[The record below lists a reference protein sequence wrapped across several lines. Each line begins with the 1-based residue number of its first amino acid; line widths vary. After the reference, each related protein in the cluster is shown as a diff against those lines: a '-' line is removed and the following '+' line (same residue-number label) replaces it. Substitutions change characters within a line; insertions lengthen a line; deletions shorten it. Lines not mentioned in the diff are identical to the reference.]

1 MDVLKTLSSIPGLAV
16 LIGLIVAAALLVM
29 LVNWRLLILA
39 LGVQYLL
46 VGLMLTRVVPLELA
60 AVKALVGVMICPVLF
75 ITARRVRWGQID
87 QHHDEAEADQQPD
100 EPSTPD
106 RPTAKP
112 AVRRSIIGW
121 LISPGFPLRLMAAL
135 LTAVLAVSLALR
147 NPLSVTNDVI
157 LSRDITIGTFGLLL
171 LGLLNILLNE
181 NPLKVGVGL
190 LSLLAGFEMFYTS
203 VEPTLTIVGLLG
215 LTNLIIGLAIAYLTT
230 AWATHPPREA
240 QR

>member
-16 LIGLIVAAALLVM
+16 LIGLVVAAALLVV

-75 ITARRVRWGQID
+75 ITARRVRWGQIE
-87 QHHDEAEADQQPD
+87 QPDEAEADQLASDPLAPDQPA
-100 EPSTPD
+100 P
-106 RPTAKP
+106 KP
-112 AVRRSIIGW
+112 AARRSLIGL
-121 LISPGFPLRLMAAL
+121 LISPGLPLRLMAAL
-135 LTAVLAVSLALR
+135 LTAVLAVSLAR
-147 NPLSVTNDVI
+147 RTPLSVTGDALV
-157 LSRDITIGTFGLLL
+157 SRDITIGTFGLLL

-181 NPLKVGVGL
+181 NPLKVGIGL

-215 LTNLIIGLAIAYLTT
+215 LTNLIIGLAISYLTT

-240 QR
+240 QL

>member
-16 LIGLIVAAALLVM
+16 LIGLIVSAALLVV

-39 LGVQYLL
+39 LGAQYLL
-46 VGLMLTRVVPLELA
+46 VGLMLTRVVPIELA

-87 QHHDEAEADQQPD
+87 QGDAEAAQPPTD
-100 EPSTPD
+100 SSAPD
-106 RPTAKP
+106 RPAPQP
-112 AVRRSIIGW
+112 AVRRSVIGW
-121 LISPGFPLRLMAAL
+121 LISPGLPLRLLAAL

-147 NPLSVTNDVI
+147 NPLSVTGDVL

-181 NPLKVGVGL
+181 NPLKVGIGL
-190 LSLLAGFEMFYTS
+190 LSLLAGFEMFYTT

-215 LTNLIIGLAIAYLTT
+215 MTNLIIGLAISYLTT
-230 AWATHPPREA
+230 AWATHPPREV
-240 QR
+240 QS

>member
-87 QHHDEAEADQQPD
+87 RDEAEADQPPID
-100 EPSTPD
+100 PLAPD
-106 RPTAKP
+106 RPAPKP
-112 AVRRSIIGW
+112 AVRRSLIGW
-121 LISPGFPLRLMAAL
+121 LISPGLPLRLMAAL

-147 NPLSVTNDVI
+147 NPLPVTGDALV
-157 LSRDITIGTFGLLL
+157 SRDITIGTFGLLL

-215 LTNLIIGLAIAYLTT
+215 MTNLIIGLAISYLTT

-240 QR
+240 QL

>member
-1 MDVLKTLSSIPGLAV
+1 MDVLRTLSSIPGLAV
-16 LIGLIVAAALLVM
+16 LIGLIVAAALLVV

-87 QHHDEAEADQQPD
+87 QPGEVGADQPMGDALAPDQPA
-100 EPSTPD
+100 P
-106 RPTAKP
+106 KP
-112 AVRRSIIGW
+112 AARRSMLDW

-147 NPLSVTNDVI
+147 NPLLVTGDALV
-157 LSRDITIGTFGLLL
+157 SRDVTIGTFGLLL

-190 LSLLAGFEMFYTS
+190 LSVLAGFEMFYTS

-215 LTNLIIGLAIAYLTT
+215 MTNLIIGLAISYLTT
-230 AWATHPPREA
+230 AWATHPPREV
-240 QR
+240 QS

>member
-1 MDVLKTLSSIPGLAV
+1 MDILKTLASIPGLTV
-16 LIGLIVAAALLVM
+16 MIGLMVAAALLVI

-46 VGLMLTRVVPLELA
+46 VGLLLTRVVPLELA

-87 QHHDEAEADQQPD
+87 QAESEADHPPIDQPAP
-100 EPSTPD
+100 E
-106 RPTAKP
+106 RPAP
-112 AVRRSIIGW
+112 ATRRSLIGW
-121 LISPGFPLRLMAAL
+121 LISPGLPLRLLAAL
-135 LTAVLAVSLALR
+135 LTVVLAVSLAVR
-147 NPLSVTNDVI
+147 NPLAVTGDALV
-157 LSRDITIGTFGLLL
+157 SRDVTIGMFGLLL
-171 LGLLNILLNE
+171 LGLLNVLLNE
-181 NPLKVGVGL
+181 NPLKVGIGL
-190 LSLLAGFEMFYTS
+190 LSLLAGFELFYTT

-240 QR
+240 TA

>member
-1 MDVLKTLSSIPGLAV
+1 
-16 LIGLIVAAALLVM
+16 
-29 LVNWRLLILA
+29 
-39 LGVQYLL
+39 
-46 VGLMLTRVVPLELA
+46 
-60 AVKALVGVMICPVLF
+60 
-75 ITARRVRWGQID
+75 
-87 QHHDEAEADQQPD
+87 
-100 EPSTPD
+100 
-106 RPTAKP
+106 
-112 AVRRSIIGW
+112 
-121 LISPGFPLRLMAAL
+121 MAAL

-215 LTNLIIGLAIAYLTT
+215 LTNLIIGLAISYLTT

-240 QR
+240 QL

>member
-87 QHHDEAEADQQPD
+87 QHDGAEADQHLD
-100 EPSTPD
+100 DPSTPE
-106 RPTAKP
+106 RPAAKP

-215 LTNLIIGLAIAYLTT
+215 LTNLIIGLAISYLTT

-240 QR
+240 QL

>member
-16 LIGLIVAAALLVM
+16 LIGLIVAAALLVV

-87 QHHDEAEADQQPD
+87 QDEAEADQL
-100 EPSTPD
+100 PSDPLAPD
-106 RPTAKP
+106 RPAPKP
-112 AVRRSIIGW
+112 VRRSLIGW
-121 LISPGFPLRLMAAL
+121 LISLGLPLRLMAAL

-147 NPLSVTNDVI
+147 NPLSVTGDALV
-157 LSRDITIGTFGLLL
+157 SRDITIGTFSLLL

-181 NPLKVGVGL
+181 NPLKVGIGL

-215 LTNLIIGLAIAYLTT
+215 MTNLIIGLAISYLTT

-240 QR
+240 QS

>member
-16 LIGLIVAAALLVM
+16 LIGLIVAAALLVV
-29 LVNWRLLILA
+29 LRQWRLLILA
-39 LGVQYLL
+39 LGMQYLL
-46 VGLMLTRVVPLELA
+46 VGLMLTRVVPLELS

-87 QHHDEAEADQQPD
+87 QDEAETDQLPID
-100 EPSTPD
+100 PAAPD
-106 RPTAKP
+106 RPAP
-112 AVRRSIIGW
+112 RLAVRRSLVGW
-121 LISPGFPLRLMAAL
+121 LISPGLPLRLMAAL

-147 NPLSVTNDVI
+147 NPLPVTGDALV
-157 LSRDITIGTFGLLL
+157 SRDITIGTFGLLL

-181 NPLKVGVGL
+181 NPLKVGIGL

-215 LTNLIIGLAIAYLTT
+215 MTNLIMGLAISYLTT
-230 AWATHPPREA
+230 AWAAHPPREA
-240 QR
+240 QL

>member
-1 MDVLKTLSSIPGLAV
+1 MDVLKTLASIPGLTV
-16 LIGLIVAAALLVM
+16 LIGLMVSAALLVV

-87 QHHDEAEADQQPD
+87 QAEPEADQLPIDQPA
-100 EPSTPD
+100 SA
-106 RPTAKP
+106 PTA
-112 AVRRSIIGW
+112 RRSPLGW
-121 LISPGFPLRLMAAL
+121 LISPGLPLRLLAAL
-135 LTAVLAVSLALR
+135 VTAVLAVNLALR
-147 NPLSVTNDVI
+147 NPLAMRGDALV
-157 LSRDITIGTFGLLL
+157 SRDVTIGTFGLLL

-181 NPLKVGVGL
+181 NPLKVGIGL
-190 LSLLAGFEMFYTS
+190 LSLLAGFELFYTT

-230 AWATHPPREA
+230 AWATHPPHEGA
-240 QR
+240 A

>member
-16 LIGLIVAAALLVM
+16 LIGLIVAAALLVV

-46 VGLMLTRVVPLELA
+46 IGLMLTRVVPLELA

-87 QHHDEAEADQQPD
+87 HPEEVEADQLPS
-100 EPSTPD
+100 EPATPD
-106 RPTAKP
+106 RPAAKP

-147 NPLSVTNDVI
+147 NPLSVTGDALV
-157 LSRDITIGTFGLLL
+157 SRDITIGTFGLLL

-230 AWATHPPREA
+230 AWAPHPPREA
-240 QR
+240 QL

>member
-87 QHHDEAEADQQPD
+87 QHDEAEADHPND
-100 EPSTPD
+100 PAETE
-106 RPTAKP
+106 RPAAKP

-240 QR
+240 QL

>member
-1 MDVLKTLSSIPGLAV
+1 MDILKTLSSIPGLAV
-16 LIGLIVAAALLVM
+16 LIGLIVAAALLVV
-29 LVNWRLLILA
+29 LINWRLLILA

-87 QHHDEAEADQQPD
+87 QSGEAEADQPPGDALATDQPA
-100 EPSTPD
+100 
-106 RPTAKP
+106 AKP
-112 AVRRSIIGW
+112 AARRSPFGW

-147 NPLSVTNDVI
+147 NPLSVTGDALV
-157 LSRDITIGTFGLLL
+157 SRDITIGTFGLLL

-190 LSLLAGFEMFYTS
+190 LSVLAGFEMFYTS

-215 LTNLIIGLAIAYLTT
+215 MTNLIIGLAISYLTT
-230 AWATHPPREA
+230 AWATHPPREV
-240 QR
+240 QS

>member
-16 LIGLIVAAALLVM
+16 LIGLIAAAALLVV

-87 QHHDEAEADQQPD
+87 QEEAEADQPPSDPAAPDQPA
-100 EPSTPD
+100 PKL
-106 RPTAKP
+106 A
-112 AVRRSIIGW
+112 ARRSLFGW
-121 LISPGFPLRLMAAL
+121 LISPGLPLRLMAAL

-147 NPLSVTNDVI
+147 NPLSVTGDTLV
-157 LSRDITIGTFGLLL
+157 SRDITIGTFGLLL

-181 NPLKVGVGL
+181 NPLKVGIGL

-215 LTNLIIGLAIAYLTT
+215 MTNLIIGLAISYLTT

-240 QR
+240 QL

>member
-1 MDVLKTLSSIPGLAV
+1 MDVLKTLASIPGLTV
-16 LIGLIVAAALLVM
+16 MIGLMVAAALLVI

-87 QHHDEAEADQQPD
+87 QAGPEADQPPIDQPA
-100 EPSTPD
+100 PRS
-106 RPTAKP
+106 AP
-112 AVRRSIIGW
+112 AARRSLIGW
-121 LISPGFPLRLMAAL
+121 LISPGLPLRLLAAL
-135 LTAVLAVSLALR
+135 LTTVLAVSLALR
-147 NPLSVTNDVI
+147 NPLAVTGDALV
-157 LSRDITIGTFGLLL
+157 SRDVTIGTFGLLL

-190 LSLLAGFEMFYTS
+190 LSLLAGFELFYTT

-240 QR
+240 PA